1 MGIIKKTKNSQ
12 MPAGYLTS
20 NITDNLGN
28 IPNNSKK
35 IEKKRV
41 TDLGFIELEKDI
53 KTTTLTEDNIYSNVT
68 ENNKKEELSNKPDG
82 VIISTNVIPNNDT
95 ELGNIGYEDKPK
107 TEFKTEQIYNDITI
121 KDDIKT
127 LGAINTDSD
136 FITNI
141 SKDLGKV
148 SEQLEAGE
156 FTGNIGNEI
165 KNDSI
170 ISSNYIKKENLS
182 GVLFDQEEAGKIS
195 ANVVDSINDVTI
207 NTGKLKSGNNLKISE
222 INKEGKQADNIVTGL
237 DELNY
242 ELKPI
247 EHSVSGKVYEKSDLK
262 KIPVDGSVYSDIR
275 PKTGEVSTLGE
286 IENTGISNK
295 QDLKNE
301 NILSDVS
308 NKNGYT
314 DEIGSLS
321 DYSPNKREILE
332 NQKIYDEYNNVTK
345 KEVDL
350 GTLLYDTKVGTNI
363 LKEYHLYEQQ
373 RVPHKSL
380 EPSMINLG
388 IPVDKKELD
397 RYEINMGDGKK
408 ANNIVENLDSIKTEK
423 KTNEI
428 KSLGKV
434 Y

>member
-1 MGIIKKTKNSQ
+1 MGLIKKTKNSQ
-12 MPAGYLTS
+12 MPPGYLTS

-35 IEKKRV
+35 REKKRV
-41 TDLGFIELEKDI
+41 ADLGFIELEKDV
-53 KTTTLTEDNIYSNVT
+53 KNSTLTEDNIYSNVT
-68 ENNKKEELSNKPDG
+68 ENNKKEGLPNRPDD
-82 VIISTNVIPNNDT
+82 VITSTNVIPNNDND
-95 ELGNIGYEDKPK
+95 LGNIDIGKRRRKNKIRGKVYETIIK
-107 TEFKTEQIYNDITI
+107 NDNIE
-121 KDDIKT
+121 T

-136 FITNI
+136 FITNL

-156 FTGNIGNEI
+156 FTSNIGNEI

-170 ISSNYIKKENLS
+170 TSSNSIKKENLS
-182 GVLFDQEEAGKIS
+182 GILFEQDDAGKIS
-195 ANVVDSINDVTI
+195 DNVVNSINDVFI
-207 NTGKLKSGNNLKISE
+207 NTGKLKNANDLKISE

-237 DELNY
+237 DNLNY
-242 ELKPI
+242 DFKQI
-247 EHSVSGKVYEKSDLK
+247 EHSVSGEVYEKSDFK
-262 KIPVDGSVYSDIR
+262 QKSVDGSVYSDIK
-275 PKTGEVSTLGE
+275 PKTGEVSSLGE
-286 IENTGISNK
+286 IVNSEISIK
-295 QDLKNE
+295 QELKNE
-301 NILSDVS
+301 NIFTEVS

-314 DEIGSLS
+314 DEIGSLN
-321 DYSPNKREILE
+321 DYSPNKRESLE
-332 NQKIYDEYNNVTK
+332 NQKLYDNIIEIK

-363 LKEYHLYEQQ
+363 LKENHLYEQQ

-380 EPSMINLG
+380 ETSKINLD

-397 RYEINMGDGKK
+397 RYEVDINSGKK
-408 ANNIVENLDSIKTEK
+408 ANNIVKNLDSIKTDK